1 MLASEVTVLKKKKG
15 ITEPFQPEKI
25 HIAIRKSAER
35 VLQVLTDEDC
45 EKVSNKVLEL
55 ITTNEVGVRKLHN
68 IVEVALD
75 ECGFGRTAESY
86 RQYRNFKND
95 AQKILE
101 AVDRKTLELS
111 YKMDKSN
118 ANCDSAI
125 VPTKRS
131 LIYGEMQKEKYN
143 RIFLTPEELKDTE
156 EGYYYIHDKNARWD
170 TTNCELCNYGRIMK
184 GGFTLANIEYSEPR
198 SVASAIAVLSDLAQ
212 TVSGA
217 TYGGNSIPEVDTIL
231 APYCEKSYQFYLD
244 QYKEIREGL
253 DIDEEKADQF
263 AVGRV
268 RRELEQGLQSIE
280 HTFNSVSSS
289 RGDFPFTTFTFGHDT
304 NRWAALVSSV
314 ILYVRKSGQGRPGH
328 KVPVLFPKLVF
339 IYDSKLHGP
348 GKELEWLFKE
358 AVECTKIAQYPD
370 YLSLEASHDGYI
382 NYVGDVYHKWG
393 KIISPMGCR
402 AFLGPSF
409 RDSGTYIPKDDNDEF
424 LIYRCNM
431 GAISMNLPMM
441 WKKSQVE
448 GRDWFEVLD
457 EFMNKIKNIHKRTYN
472 YLCKLKASCNPLVF
486 CEGGFDGGT
495 LNPDESIKPILD
507 KATIS
512 FGYGGLHELNML
524 ATGKST
530 TEDPSFAIATM
541 ERINKN
547 VDKFKKQTGILFAI
561 YGTPGESWLPLAN
574 EQFVK
579 KYGEVP
585 GIIVKGGYLSNS
597 FHCCVR
603 EDITP
608 IEKMNAEA
616 KFWNYSNGGKISHIR
631 INNIENTEG
640 IISLIRYGM
649 SLGLYLGVN
658 HPENHCLDCSCHWAG
673 DDSSDD
679 KDDVCPECG
688 SHNLIKIRRI
698 N

>member
-1 MLASEVTVLKKKKG
+1 MKTTAHLKPSEPLLVGVYENRLTVRSLRDETVLKLFIYVNNKCVSTIPDECREVGEELSTFPKKKAPIFGEDIVSAFGNKG
-15 ITEPFQPEKI
+15 I
-25 HIAIRKSAER
+25 
-35 VLQVLTDEDC
+35 
-45 EKVSNKVLEL
+45 N
-55 ITTNEVGVRKLHN
+55 
-68 IVEVALD
+68 
-75 ECGFGRTAESY
+75 
-86 RQYRNFKND
+86 
-95 AQKILE
+95 
-101 AVDRKTLELS
+101 
-111 YKMDKSN
+111 M
-118 ANCDSAI
+118 
-125 VPTKRS
+125 
-131 LIYGEMQKEKYN
+131 
-143 RIFLTPEELKDTE
+143 
-156 EGYYYIHDKNARWD
+156 
-170 TTNCELCNYGRIMK
+170 
-184 GGFTLANIEYSEPR
+184 
-198 SVASAIAVLSDLAQ
+198 
-212 TVSGA
+212 
-217 TYGGNSIPEVDTIL
+217 
-231 APYCEKSYQFYLD
+231 
-244 QYKEIREGL
+244 
-253 DIDEEKADQF
+253 
-263 AVGRV
+263 
-268 RRELEQGLQSIE
+268 
-280 HTFNSVSSS
+280 
-289 RGDFPFTTFTFGHDT
+289 
-304 NRWAALVSSV
+304 
-314 ILYVRKSGQGRPGH
+314 
-328 KVPVLFPKLVF
+328 
-339 IYDSKLHGP
+339 
-348 GKELEWLFKE
+348 
-358 AVECTKIAQYPD
+358 
-370 YLSLEASHDGYI
+370 
-382 NYVGDVYHKWG
+382 
-393 KIISPMGCR
+393 CR

-688 SHNLIKIRRI
+688 SHNLIKIRRMNGYLSFTRTQTGDTRFHEGKMKEI
-698 N
+698 KERKNM